1 MDLEPFVA
9 KQVNPGEPITAQAWN
24 DIVLAIG
31 SITGFLAAS
40 TGTGLRVIVGNASA
54 DPSKTRVLAIAEN
67 GSVSEGALVPP
78 EATESAPGGIFSL
91 KGLVPGSYTIR
102 AEAPGFIAATETV
115 TMPRSE
121 PLTLTMT
128 SSAPFMPLVFGR
140 KLSDALSE
148 LATANINVSRI
159 LDITGQDVAPG
170 NPPPE
175 HRDSPV
181 LMQFPPRGEPVPVGG
196 TAQLVVAA
204 ALELQAS
211 IEMPSLAGLSLP
223 EARRVLD
230 ELGLVLGRV
239 T

>member
-9 KQVNPGEPITAQAWN
+9 KQASPGEPITAQAWN

-31 SITGFLAAS
+31 SIMGFLEAS
-40 TGTGLRVIVGNASA
+40 TGSGLRVIVGNAGA
-54 DPSKTRVLAIAEN
+54 DPLKTRVLAIADN
-67 GSVSEGALVPP
+67 GSVTEGALIPP
-78 EATESAPGGIFSL
+78 GATESAPGGAYSI

-102 AEAPGFIAATETV
+102 AEAPGFTAASQTV
-115 TMPRSE
+115 TMPVSE

-128 SSAPFMPLVFGR
+128 PSAPFMPLVFGR
-140 KLSDALSE
+140 KLNDALSE

-159 LDITGQDVAPG
+159 LDITGQEIAPG
-170 NPPPE
+170 NPPAE

-181 LMQFPPRGEPVPVGG
+181 LMQFPPQGEPVAVGS
-196 TAQLVVAA
+196 TAQLVIAA
-204 ALELQAS
+204 ALELEAS
-211 IEMPSLAGLSLP
+211 VEMPSLAGLSLP